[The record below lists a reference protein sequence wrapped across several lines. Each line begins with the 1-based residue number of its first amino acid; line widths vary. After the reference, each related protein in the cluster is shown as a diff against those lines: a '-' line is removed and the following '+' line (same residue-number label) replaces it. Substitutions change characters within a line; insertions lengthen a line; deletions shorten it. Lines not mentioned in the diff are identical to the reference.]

1 MRWFIN
7 LTTRS
12 KLFLSFGFMMALLA
26 IVVVTAY
33 VAIKELQES
42 EKTLFERDFNVA
54 VDLVELRADAN
65 RQRARML
72 EMILKTRKSD
82 QEAEIQ
88 EIKAHAKEID
98 QLIQSVFER
107 GRNDTRFLARLEE
120 LKATL
125 QAYRQTRDQQMGLIF
140 EGKVKEAMEL
150 SLGSQ
155 DERFEKIRS
164 LTLELGSD
172 AVQKAKAAIARSQ
185 QSAVQS
191 TRIFVLVGVVALL
204 LMIFLASFLSRN
216 IAVPL
221 KEISSAAERIASGD
235 LRVAMSPDGRR
246 DEIGVLM
253 KTFRRMVQSLQ
264 EMAEVAKKIAARD
277 LAVKIEPRS
286 PEDLLGNAFVNMLD
300 DLRDSARQITE
311 GTSVLGSAAS
321 QIVAAAAQ
329 VASGA
334 AETATAISETT
345 TTVEEVKQTAQ
356 VASQKAKYVS
366 ESAHKSLHVS
376 QVGRKSVE
384 ETISGMN
391 RIREQMDSI
400 AETITKLSEQG
411 QTIGE
416 ITGTVN
422 DLADQATL
430 LAVNAAIEAAKAGE
444 HGVGFSVV
452 AQEIRSLADQSKQA
466 TAQVRTILSEIQKA
480 TSAAVLATEQGSKA
494 VEAGVKQSNEAAES
508 IRILAESMVESAQ
521 AATQIA
527 ASSQQQS
534 VGMDQVALAME
545 NIKQAATQNVAST
558 KQTETSAQNLQE
570 LGQQLRRLVERY
582 KL

>member
-1 MRWFIN
+1 MRWFLN
-7 LTTRS
+7 LATRS
-12 KLFLSFGFMMALLA
+12 KLFLSFGFMMGLLA
-26 IVVVTAY
+26 IVVVTGY
-33 VAIKELQES
+33 LAIRGIQES
-42 EKTLFERDFNVA
+42 EKTLFDRDFNIA
-54 VDLVELRADAN
+54 VDLVEIRALLN
-65 RQRARML
+65 RQGGQLL
-72 EMILKTRKSD
+72 EMTLKTNRPE
-82 QEAEIQ
+82 QETEAQ
-88 EIKAHAKEID
+88 EIKNRAKEID
-98 QLIQSVFER
+98 GLMQRLSER
-107 GRNDTRFLARLEE
+107 GQRDPRFLIRLDE
-120 LKATL
+120 LKAIL
-125 QAYRQTRDQQMGLIF
+125 QQYRQTRDQQVAMVF
-140 EGKVKEAMEL
+140 ESKTKEAIQ
-150 SLGSQ
+150 LGLGLQ
-155 DERFEKIRS
+155 ERSERMRVIA
-164 LTLELGSD
+164 LELGKD
-172 AVQKAKAAIARSQ
+172 AVQRAKAGIAQSQ
-185 QSAVQS
+185 QSAAQS
-191 TRIFVLVGVVALL
+191 TRVFVLVGVVALL
-204 LMIFLASFLSRN
+204 LMIFMASFLSRQ
-216 IAVPL
+216 IASPL
-221 KEISSAAERIASGD
+221 KEISTAAERIASGD

-286 PEDLLGNAFVNMLD
+286 AEDLLGNAFVNMLD

-366 ESAHKSLHVS
+366 ESAHKSLQVS

-444 HGVGFSVV
+444 HGVGFNVV

-534 VGMDQVALAME
+534 VGMDQIALAME

-570 LGQQLRRLVERY
+570 LGQQLRRLVGQY

>member
-1 MRWFIN
+1 
-7 LTTRS
+7 
-12 KLFLSFGFMMALLA
+12 
-26 IVVVTAY
+26 V
-33 VAIKELQES
+33 E
-42 EKTLFERDFNVA
+42 
-54 VDLVELRADAN
+54 LVEIRTHLN
-65 RQRARML
+65 RQRAQLL
-72 EMILKTRKSD
+72 EMSFKTNRSE
-82 QEAEIQ
+82 QEAEAQAIRNR
-88 EIKAHAKEID
+88 EKEID
-98 QLIQSVFER
+98 QLIER
-107 GRNDTRFLARLEE
+107 LSAHGQNDARFIARLEE
-120 LKATL
+120 LKAAL
-125 QAYRQTRDQQMGLIF
+125 QEYRQTRDQQMALLF
-140 EGKVKEAMEL
+140 DGKVKEAL
-150 SLGSQ
+150 QLTLGPQ
-155 DERFEKIRS
+155 EERDEKIRS
-164 LTLELGSD
+164 IALGLGND
-172 AVQKAKAAIARSQ
+172 AAQRARASVAQSQ
-185 QSAVQS
+185 QRAIQS
-191 TRIFVLVGVVALL
+191 TRVFVLVGVVALL
-204 LMIFLASFLSRN
+204 LMIFMASFLSRN
-216 IAVPL
+216 IAAPL
-221 KEISSAAERIASGD
+221 QEVSAAAERISTGD
-235 LRVAMSPDGRR
+235 LRVVMFSNRRR

-253 KTFRRMVQSLQ
+253 HTFRRMVQSLQ
-264 EMAEVAKKIAARD
+264 EMAEVAKHIAAGD
-277 LAVKIEPRS
+277 LTVSVKPQS
-286 PEDLLGNAFVNMLD
+286 SEDLLGTAFANMLD
-300 DLRDSARQITE
+300 NLRDTTRQITE
-311 GTSVLGSAAS
+311 GANVLGSSAS
-321 QIVAAAAQ
+321 EIVAAAAQ

-366 ESAHKSLHVS
+366 ESAHKSLQVS

-384 ETISGMN
+384 ETINGMN
-391 RIREQMDSI
+391 RIREQMEGI
-400 AETITKLSEQG
+400 AETITQLSEQG

-466 TAQVRTILSEIQKA
+466 TAQVRTILGEIQKA

-558 KQTETSAQNLQE
+558 KQTETSAQDLHE
-570 LGQQLRRLVERY
+570 LGQKLKRLVGQYR
-582 KL
+582 L